1 MTFTPEQKQMLDAK
15 LDGAV
20 VKTRKQSGQTLSYI
34 EGWRAIDEANRIFG
48 FDGWTRETLSAE
60 CVYSG
65 EYQKAVWENGRKT
78 DKTVPAFRCTYHAR
92 VRVTAGGVFR
102 DGTGS
107 GHGFGENPG
116 DAHESAVKESETD
129 AMKRALMTFGNP
141 FGLALYDKDQT
152 DVEHGNH
159 RPANGAAPPAAKPP
173 RDEAFFKRQSYEII
187 PPGRTPADWDR
198 WQKWFRAAAS
208 DCKTYAEWVRL
219 EDDNLSHRNAY
230 ADKAPA
236 AIVNDLLAFVREV
249 DARLN
254 PALKP

>member
-15 LDGAV
+15 LNGAL

-48 FDGWTRETLSAE
+48 FDGWTRETLSTE

-159 RPANGAAPPAAKPP
+159 RPPVLHNGTAPRPRV
-173 RDEAFFKRQSYEII
+173 RDEAFFKRESYELK
-187 PPGRTPADWDR
+187 PSDFGNWTR
-198 WQKWFRAAAS
+198 WAEAFRAAAS
-208 DCKTYAEWVRL
+208 DCKLYAEWVRL

-236 AIVNDLLAFVREV
+236 AAVNDLLAFSNRIN
-249 DARLN
+249 DQLN